1 MSKDIE
7 IEIDPKTLKLFEK
20 SIKRYGVE
28 SPKALLRA
36 ILNTAFAIETD
47 AKYRL
52 SGKLGSGKH
61 IVTNRLRA
69 SVHTEFKPGAVKGGG
84 GNTFGMPMTG
94 IDSNVSEGSKPND
107 SSFGMT
113 VDDLE
118 ALVGTNVEYAQ
129 KIEYDYDSFIG
140 FAVVRNLKKFPQ
152 RVKKEW
158 EKMDKKFKG

>member
-36 ILNTAFAIETD
+36 IMQTAFAIETD

-52 SGKLGSGKH
+52 SGKLGSPRH
-61 IVTNRLRA
+61 WVTGRLA
-69 SVHTEFKPGAVKGGG
+69 SSVHVESKAV
-84 GNTFGMPMTG
+84 NTFTAIKDSKQSDATFGKP
-94 IDSNVSEGSKPND
+94 IDD
-107 SSFGMT
+107 M
-113 VDDLE
+113 E
-118 ALVGTNVEYAQ
+118 ALVGTNVEYAE